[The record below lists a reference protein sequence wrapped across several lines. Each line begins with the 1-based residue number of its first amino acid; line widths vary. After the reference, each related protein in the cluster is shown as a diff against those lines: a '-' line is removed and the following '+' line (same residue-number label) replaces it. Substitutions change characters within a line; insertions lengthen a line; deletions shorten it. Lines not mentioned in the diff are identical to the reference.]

1 MNLYAYILIEDSLD
15 LTTLHFYV
23 YLLINLHYYCVNFIT
38 MENVANIFATL
49 HYEFYKFEL

>member
-38 MENVANIFATL
+38 MELQF
-49 HYEFYKFEL
+49 EFIKFVM